1 MTGNDELVTR
11 NWLNRAFRAEKK
23 AQALQA
29 LVQQRRENATGLVR
43 NSEGNDKGKSD
54 TSKNGTE
61 NSLIQLVDVE
71 EKFQKCKAEAERV
84 TDEIF
89 KAISSLND
97 DELEAVLINRYL
109 NYMTIEKTAEFMG
122 YDVSTVKRKVK
133 KAIEKLRQNEL
144 VCASLNVLQ

>member
-1 MTGNDELVTR
+1 MTFNEEFDIR
-11 NWLNRAFRAEKK
+11 DWLNRAFRAEKK
-23 AQALQA
+23 AQALQM

-43 NSEGNDKGKSD
+43 VSEGNDKGKSD

-71 EKFQKCKAEAERV
+71 EKFQKCKAEAEKV
-84 TDEIF
+84 TEEIF

-109 NYMTIEKTAEFMG
+109 NYMTIEDTAEFMG
-122 YDVSTVKRKVK
+122 YGVTTIKRKIK
-133 KAIEKLRQNEL
+133 EAISKMDRNGL
-144 VCASLNVLQ
+144 VWSSNDVL

>member
-1 MTGNDELVTR
+1 MTSNDDFDIR
-11 NWLNRAFRAEKK
+11 DWLNRAFRAEKK
-23 AQALQA
+23 AQALQM

-43 NSEGNDKGKSD
+43 VSEGNDKGKSD

-61 NSLIQLVDVE
+61 SSLIQLVDVE

-84 TDEIF
+84 TEEIF

-109 NYMTIEKTAEFMG
+109 NYMTIEDTAEFMG
-122 YDVSTVKRKVK
+122 YGVTTIKRKIK
-133 KAIEKLRQNEL
+133 EAISKMDRNGL
-144 VCASLNVLQ
+144 VWTSNDVI

>member
-1 MTGNDELVTR
+1 MTSNDDFDIR
-11 NWLNRAFRAEKK
+11 DWLNRAFRAEKK
-23 AQALQA
+23 AQALQM

-43 NSEGNDKGKSD
+43 VSEGNDKGKSD

-61 NSLIQLVDVE
+61 SSLIQLVDVE

-84 TDEIF
+84 TEEIF

-109 NYMTIEKTAEFMG
+109 NYMTIEDTAEFMG
-122 YDVSTVKRKVK
+122 YGVTTIKRKIK
-133 KAIEKLRQNEL
+133 EAISNMDRNGL
-144 VCASLNVLQ
+144 VWTSNDVI

>member
-1 MTGNDELVTR
+1 MTSNDDFDIR
-11 NWLNRAFRAEKK
+11 DWLNRAFRAEKK
-23 AQALQA
+23 AQALQM

-43 NSEGNDKGKSD
+43 ASEGNDKGKSD

-61 NSLIQLVDVE
+61 SSLIQLVDVE

-84 TDEIF
+84 TEEIF

-109 NYMTIEKTAEFMG
+109 NYMTIEDTAEFMG
-122 YDVSTVKRKVK
+122 YGVTTIKRKIK
-133 KAIEKLRQNEL
+133 EAISKMDRNGL
-144 VCASLNVLQ
+144 VWTSNDVI

>member
-1 MTGNDELVTR
+1 MTSNDDFDIR
-11 NWLNRAFRAEKK
+11 DWLNRAFRAEKK
-23 AQALQA
+23 AQALQM

-43 NSEGNDKGKSD
+43 VAEGNDKGKSD

-61 NSLIQLVDVE
+61 SSLIQLVDVE

-84 TDEIF
+84 TEEIF

-109 NYMTIEKTAEFMG
+109 NYMTIEDTAEFMG
-122 YDVSTVKRKVK
+122 YGVTTIKRKIK
-133 KAIEKLRQNEL
+133 EAISKMDRNGL
-144 VCASLNVLQ
+144 VWTSNDVI